1 MYVLY
6 TICVQNSSKRL
17 SPLVLLEQVKTCLPP
32 LLPVASTSDHSSDRQ
47 LWFLPISLS
56 SPLLL
61 SNQFTL
67 QAVCKSILSI
77 AGNYDAYKVFVKR
90 ECFSLVEFN
99 TEQVGIW
106 LVCSPTFCKLSCDSF
121 ASTNFSFDSFSS
133 TRFFLWLLCLD
144 PTTWNLPW
152 LMLWVCTCSSN
163 SIR

>member
-1 MYVLY
+1 MCCIQYACK
-6 TICVQNSSKRL
+6 IQRL
-17 SPLVLLEQVKTCLPP
+17 DVVYKMRAKFKQETFPSLVLLEQVKTCLPP

-99 TEQVGIW
+99 TEQDLVGVK
-106 LVCSPTFCKLSCDSF
+106 LVCSPTF
-121 ASTNFSFDSFSS
+121 ANF
-133 TRFFLWLLCLD
+133 LVILL
-144 PTTWNLPW
+144 P
-152 LMLWVCTCSSN
+152 
-163 SIR
+163 